1 MYFVYFLST
10 TPPNHPKLKN
20 LEYSII
26 DHFLII
32 LQVALLHS
40 SPILS
45 PTQCEE
51 NTMAG
56 FKALKGEGHWP
67 TLLAAFLYFDFS
79 FMVWTMLGPL
89 STEINEALVASGA
102 MAMSAGEKAT
112 LLSLPILSGA
122 LLRILLGFG
131 VDKFGAKKTALISQA
146 IVISA
151 LFFTYFQAESI
162 TYNQLLV
169 VALGLGFAGASFA
182 VALPQAGQWYP
193 PKLQGVVLGIAGA
206 GNIGVV
212 IDFLFA
218 PKIAEH
224 YGWDAVFLVGGVL
237 SSIIFVAYMFMAKD
251 APENVYKA
259 NPKKLNDY
267 GKLLKDKDTWWF
279 NLFYAISFGGFVGFA
294 GYMKVYLMNTYSTEM
309 ADLGMAWLAEEN
321 VKVMAGYF
329 GALCIFAGAILRPI
343 GGAVADK
350 MGGIKSL
357 YIFFGMVAT
366 LAVINAL
373 IELPF
378 AAAILVLFL
387 IMANLGMAKGAVFQ
401 LVPQRFGK
409 DIGIMTGIIGAA
421 GGLGGT
427 ALIKTL
433 GWSKGAFDGY
443 TAGFLIFAGVVFL
456 AIAGISFVKTRWRT
470 TWGAAAGGRI

>member
-1 MYFVYFLST
+1 
-10 TPPNHPKLKN
+10 
-20 LEYSII
+20 
-26 DHFLII
+26 
-32 LQVALLHS
+32 
-40 SPILS
+40 
-45 PTQCEE
+45 
-51 NTMAG
+51 MAN

-89 STEINEALVASGA
+89 STEIAEALATTGFI
-102 MAMSAGEKAT
+102 MSASQKAT

-122 LLRILLGFG
+122 LLRVLLGFG
-131 VDKFGAKKTALISQA
+131 VDKFGPKKTALISQG

-151 LFFTYFQAESI
+151 LFFTYLQADAI

-193 PKLQGVVLGIAGA
+193 PKLQGIVLGIAGA

-212 IDFLFA
+212 LDFLFA

-224 YGWDAVFLVGGVL
+224 WGWSAVFLVGAIL
-237 SSIIFVAYMFMAKD
+237 SSIIFVTYIFMAKD
-251 APENVYKA
+251 APSSVYKS
-259 NPKKLNDY
+259 NPKKLKDY

-294 GYMKVYLMNTYSTEM
+294 GYMKVYLMNTYFDDMQSIG
-309 ADLGMAWLAEEN
+309 LAWLAEEN

-329 GALCIFAGAILRPI
+329 GALCIFAGAVLRPI
-343 GGAVADK
+343 GGGIADK

-357 YIFFGMVAT
+357 YIFYGTVAVMAIIT
-366 LAVINAL
+366 ASIK
-373 IELPF
+373 LPF
-378 AAAILVLFL
+378 ALAILVLFI
-387 IMANLGMAKGAVFQ
+387 IMASLGMANGAVFQ

-443 TAGFLIFAGVVFL
+443 SVGFLIFAAVVL
-456 AIAGISFVKTRWRT
+456 VAITGISFVKTRWRT
-470 TWGAAAGGRI
+470 TWGAQAGGII

>member
-1 MYFVYFLST
+1 
-10 TPPNHPKLKN
+10 
-20 LEYSII
+20 
-26 DHFLII
+26 
-32 LQVALLHS
+32 
-40 SPILS
+40 
-45 PTQCEE
+45 
-51 NTMAG
+51 MAG

-89 STEINEALVASGA
+89 STEIAEALAVTGFI
-102 MAMSAGEKAT
+102 MSASQKAT

-122 LLRILLGFG
+122 LLRVLLGFG

-151 LFFTYFQAESI
+151 LFFTYLQAETI
-162 TYNQLLV
+162 TYNQLLI

-224 YGWDAVFLVGGVL
+224 FGWSAVFLVGGVL
-237 SSIIFVAYMFMAKD
+237 STIIFFTYLFMAKD
-251 APENVYKA
+251 APESVYKA
-259 NPKKLNDY
+259 NPKKLKDY

-294 GYMKVYLMNTYSTEM
+294 GYMKVYLMNTYSVEM
-309 ADLGMAWLAEEN
+309 GEIGMAWLAEEN

-329 GALCIFAGAILRPI
+329 GALTIFAGAILRPV
-343 GGAVADK
+343 GGAIADN

-357 YIFFGMVAT
+357 YIFYGTVVAM
-366 LAVINAL
+366 AL
-373 IELPF
+373 LTALGSLPF
-378 AAAILVLFL
+378 PIAIVVLF
-387 IMANLGMAKGAVFQ
+387 ITMASLGMANGAVFQ

-443 TAGFLIFAGVVFL
+443 SAGFLIFAAVVL
-456 AIAGISFVKTRWRT
+456 VAIGGISFVKTRWRT
-470 TWGAAAGGRI
+470 TWGAAAGGMI